1 MASTIG
7 TAPVISL
14 QFLTPTPEGSTAWV
28 THVQTDSEDWAW
40 QLLDKLERKFPRRR
54 WRWVR
59 TIEDTKYPQI

>member
-7 TAPVISL
+7 TASVISL
-14 QFLTPTPEGSTAWV
+14 QFLASTPEGSTAWV
-28 THVQTDSEDWAW
+28 THVQTDTEEWAW
-40 QLLDKLERKFPRRR
+40 QLLDKLKRKFPRRS